1 MLLVITDRNYSAA
14 PHKKKHVRN
23 LERGWGRE
31 FDARLQNEDT
41 LVTAESVVGVACPG

>member
-14 PHKKKHVRN
+14 PLKQKHVRN

-31 FDARLQNEDT
+31 FDARLKIEDT
-41 LVTAESVVGVACPG
+41 LVTAESAVGVACPG